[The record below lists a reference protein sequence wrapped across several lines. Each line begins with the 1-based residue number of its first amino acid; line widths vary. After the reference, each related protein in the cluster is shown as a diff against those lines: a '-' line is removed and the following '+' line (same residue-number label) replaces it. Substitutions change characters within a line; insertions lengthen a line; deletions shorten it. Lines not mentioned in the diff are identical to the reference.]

1 MSEAERIAG
10 VYRDQAYSRGG
21 SRWDLR
27 NRGNRAIL
35 AERRELVGRLLER
48 QGWLPLAD
56 RRVLEVGCGGGAELA
71 YLLDLGA
78 SASRLVGVDL
88 LPERIDA
95 ARKAFPEL
103 DFRVG
108 NAEHLEFADGSFDL
122 VLAFTVFTSIL
133 DATMA
138 RHVASEVGRILRP
151 GGGLLWYDF
160 RYDSPANRNV
170 RGVGAARVRELFPG
184 FQGELHTV
192 TVIPPL
198 ARRLG
203 PLTAGGYRLL
213 ASMPP
218 MRSHL
223 LGLLVKGASN
233 AI

>member
-1 MSEAERIAG
+1 VSEAERIAG
-10 VYRDQAYSRGG
+10 VYREQAQRRGS

-35 AERRELVGRLLER
+35 AERRELTARILAPA
-48 QGWLPLAD
+48 LPLAD
-56 RRVLEVGCGGGAELA
+56 RTVLEVGCGGGGELA
-71 YLLDLGA
+71 YLLELGA
-78 SASRLVGVDL
+78 SAPRLVGVDL

-95 ARKAFPEL
+95 ARQAFPEL

-108 NAEHLEFADGSFDL
+108 NAEHLEFAGGTFDL
-122 VLAFTVFTSIL
+122 VLAITLFTSIL

-138 RHVASEVGRILRP
+138 RNVASEIARVLRP

-192 TVIPPL
+192 TLIPPL

-203 PLTAGGYRLL
+203 PLTAAGYPLL
-213 ASMPP
+213 ASIPP

-223 LGLLVKGASN
+223 LGLLVKGA
-233 AI
+233 

>member
-1 MSEAERIAG
+1 VSEAERIAG
-10 VYRDQAYSRGG
+10 VYREQAQRRGS

-35 AERRELVGRLLER
+35 AERRELTARILAPA
-48 QGWLPLAD
+48 LPLAD
-56 RRVLEVGCGGGAELA
+56 RRVLEVGCGGGGELA
-71 YLLDLGA
+71 YLLELGA

-95 ARKAFPEL
+95 ARQAFPEL

-108 NAEHLEFADGSFDL
+108 NAERLEFAGGTFDL
-122 VLAFTVFTSIL
+122 VLAITLFTSIL

-138 RHVASEVGRILRP
+138 RNVASEIARVLRP

-192 TVIPPL
+192 TLIPPL

-203 PLTAGGYRLL
+203 PLTAAGYPLL
-213 ASMPP
+213 ASIPP

-223 LGLLVKGASN
+223 LGLLVKGA
-233 AI
+233 